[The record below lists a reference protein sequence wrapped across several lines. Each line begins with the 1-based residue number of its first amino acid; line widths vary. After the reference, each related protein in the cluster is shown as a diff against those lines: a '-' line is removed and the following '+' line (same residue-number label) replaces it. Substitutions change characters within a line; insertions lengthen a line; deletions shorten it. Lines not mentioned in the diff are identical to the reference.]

1 MPAIKPPFPQN
12 LYELDKFPVHENMYF
27 EFKKNLQ
34 TYPKI
39 INTVCGLLNRRGGY
53 IVFGID
59 DESLTIEGIQ
69 NTSKSFDEFALNI
82 DKIFTEQ
89 AILTTDNEFLDPDN
103 VILEL
108 VPHKNG
114 LVVYLN
120 ITPTTERQYKLR
132 NGFSYIRLNA
142 STYENVI
149 DEKMYRYYEVEHAIL
164 VKTKAIQK
172 EKYNLEKK
180 VLKINAQYMHLEE
193 EYERLERMLE
203 SCILKQKKVAEA
215 SEPPQR
221 SLLSSLCELAQ
232 FLCIKL

>member
-12 LYELDKFPVHENMYF
+12 LYELDKFPGHENMYF

-59 DESLTIEGIQ
+59 DESLEISGIQ

-89 AILTTDNEFLDPDN
+89 AILTTDNLFLNPDN

-120 ITPTTERQYKLR
+120 ITPTENTKYKLR

-164 VKTKAIQK
+164 VKTKYIEK
-172 EKYNLEKK
+172 EKNNLEKK
-180 VLKINAQYMHLEE
+180 IMKINTQYMHLEE
-193 EYERLERMLE
+193 EYERLESMLMASILSRKKE
-203 SCILKQKKVAEA
+203 VEMHQEVTPQPCSILKYIMKYF
-215 SEPPQR
+215 SY
-221 SLLSSLCELAQ
+221 L
-232 FLCIKL
+232 